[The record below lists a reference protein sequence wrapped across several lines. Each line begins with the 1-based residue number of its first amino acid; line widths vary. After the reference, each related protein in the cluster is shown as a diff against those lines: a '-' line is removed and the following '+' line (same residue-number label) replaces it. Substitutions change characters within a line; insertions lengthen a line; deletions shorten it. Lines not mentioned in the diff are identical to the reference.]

1 VAFSYNVT
9 SVGVTLIMPGTVV
22 ERRAWVSTNEQP
34 VVDQWFRLPN
44 YRSMLTKGVEE
55 P

>member
-22 ERRAWVSTNEQP
+22 RVYAKVNTEYMYLSP
-34 VVDQWFRLPN
+34 L
-44 YRSMLTKGVEE
+44 SMAGSLLYLLYGLFK
-55 P
+55 

>member
-22 ERRAWVSTNEQP
+22 I
-34 VVDQWFRLPN
+34 
-44 YRSMLTKGVEE
+44 LTMVELLIRILI
-55 P
+55 PGGRMVTKATDRPIITIIS